1 MSSCKRLTRS
11 QAVESI
17 TKVIEAIS
25 KDQFEAKVVPMVR
38 RLCAGQWFTSKC
50 AACALLP
57 VVYGKCTAAEQKEL
71 LTSFVALSKD
81 AAPMV
86 RRSAVQSL
94 GPLAKMSGKDNTEK
108 VLLPVFNT
116 LCRDDQ
122 DSVRLLSLEA
132 APILG
137 SLFDSASNAKYLL
150 PGIKLCA
157 TDRSWRVR
165 FMIAEQICAI
175 AKCFS
180 QQVPPNARAV
190 LPFPSSDGGGL
201 LDAQVVTEELV
212 PLFVRLL
219 RDGEA
224 EVRTAMAKTV
234 ADFVKIV
241 QPLDVCIQQIL
252 PCIKELSSDQ
262 SEHVRCELASVV
274 TGLAPSFG
282 KEHTLNHLL
291 GMFIALLKDD
301 VPQVRLNV
309 IGKLESI
316 NKVIGIELLS
326 QSLLPAIVE
335 LAEVS
340 VCVRAHACVCGWSMT
355 FLACRIASGAC
366 AWPSSSTCPFWH
378 RSWARSSSTTSCWR
392 SA

>member
-1 MSSCKRLTRS
+1 
-11 QAVESI
+11 
-17 TKVIEAIS
+17 
-25 KDQFEAKVVPMVR
+25 
-38 RLCAGQWFTSKC
+38 
-50 AACALLP
+50 
-57 VVYGKCTAAEQKEL
+57 
-71 LTSFVALSKD
+71 
-81 AAPMV
+81 
-86 RRSAVQSL
+86 
-94 GPLAKMSGKDNTEK
+94 
-108 VLLPVFNT
+108 
-116 LCRDDQ
+116 
-122 DSVRLLSLEA
+122 VRLLSLEA
-132 APILG
+132 APVLG
-137 SLFDSASNAKYLL
+137 SLFDIASNAKYLL

-180 QQVPPNARAV
+180 Q
-190 LPFPSSDGGGL
+190 
-201 LDAQVVTEELV
+201 QVVTEELV

-291 GMFIALLKDD
+291 NMFIALLKDD

-335 LAEVS
+335 LAEVCNAAFSRAARSFFFSTRTLLSIYCLHCLLFHSLRRSGSS
-340 VCVRAHACVCGWSMT
+340 VACSLGDHRVRANLGTRAGPEGALPTCCCFWTV
-355 FLACRIASGAC
+355 FASHFRSS
-366 AWPSSSTCPFWH
+366 SSST
-378 RSWARSSSTTSCWR
+378 RSYWR
-392 SA
+392 CA